1 MVQTHLNHHAY
12 LNSRQSAARRVV
24 RFIWVLGISFSLYQ
38 PTYAGSAPWHMEP
51 NGPET
56 APASI
61 QSASISPGPSSVV
74 VAVIDSGVIAE
85 HPALNGVLLPGFD
98 MVGGRLNLRGARS
111 SNFAPDPRD
120 ATCGQ
125 KLVSSSFRT
134 HGTEVASLI
143 AGNGYEN
150 MWGINP
156 RARIVPVRIFG
167 TCGMSPEDLVD
178 AIRWSAGLKVEGATT
193 NLNPAKVINISITG
207 GASQCRP
214 DLQKAIDAVRHNGV
228 FVVAAAGNNFQKPLA
243 EPANCAGVISV
254 GALSAE
260 NKIENYSAL
269 DYRTTIYT
277 AGGGPALRVSQPWA
291 ANKLK
296 VATAEPI
303 TLGGERLF
311 VADKGIGT
319 SFAAPVVSGFLSLW
333 LSFNP
338 NLKPQDWEAHIDS
351 FVRQVPRLEKCVD
364 CNPRGLVASD
374 FLIKISK

>member
-1 MVQTHLNHHAY
+1 MVQTHLNHHDY
-12 LNSRQSAARRVV
+12 LNSRQSVARRAI

-38 PTYAGSAPWHMEP
+38 HTYAGPAPWHMEP

-178 AIRWSAGLKVEGATT
+178 AI
-193 NLNPAKVINISITG
+193 
-207 GASQCRP
+207 
-214 DLQKAIDAVRHNGV
+214 
-228 FVVAAAGNNFQKPLA
+228 LA
-243 EPANCAGVISV
+243 
-254 GALSAE
+254 
-260 NKIENYSAL
+260 
-269 DYRTTIYT
+269 R
-277 AGGGPALRVSQPWA
+277 R
-291 ANKLK
+291 
-296 VATAEPI
+296 
-303 TLGGERLF
+303 GGELINLDRALLWSEP
-311 VADKGIGT
+311 VARGWN
-319 SFAAPVVSGFLSLW
+319 VYLR
-333 LSFNP
+333 N
-338 NLKPQDWEAHIDS
+338 
-351 FVRQVPRLEKCVD
+351 VRT
-364 CNPRGLVASD
+364 GLPTITAY
-374 FLIKISK
+374 L